1 MGLAHWLVQAS
12 YTRPNV
18 VRFHNPIPE
27 KNMKERINSQD
38 VYLKRVQTDYK
49 AYCFHVF
56 NHGKLEEGETLA
68 WVPSKFHVF
77 LCDTVQ
83 EFIERKTDK
92 PYEIL
97 ILSTPPQHGKSK
109 TVTETLPSFYLGKHP
124 THRVIEISYNETFA
138 STFGKRN
145 KEKINQFGN
154 IFGISLSKDSKSST
168 EFELSNNIGGMISR
182 GVLSGVTGKSCNLM
196 IIDDPIKNS
205 EDADSESYRNK
216 LFDEWNHSFLTRLA
230 PGAKVI
236 VIQTRWHEDDL
247 AGKLIEVEENCQ
259 IINLPMEAEENDP
272 MGREVG
278 DPLCPEMGRDYD
290 FMQNLKENLHK
301 TQSGIRT
308 WNALYQGRP
317 TSLEGNILKR
327 EWWNYYQANDYVNKR
342 LQLDLLIMSVDATFK
357 DNDNNDYVAIEV
369 WGKKEAN
376 MYLIDLIN
384 EHMDFST
391 TLKAIKGMKAIYPRI
406 GAILVEDKANGSAI
420 IQVLRSQIPGI
431 IGVLP
436 VGGKE
441 ARVNS
446 VSFAIEAGNCYLP
459 SDRAFTAMFID
470 QCASFPNGK
479 HDDMVDSMSQALG
492 RLIFSQTPGSLPE
505 KPKSDWH
512 LNKPHKRGVGKGD
525 TIHVI

>member
-1 MGLAHWLVQAS
+1 
-12 YTRPNV
+12 
-18 VRFHNPIPE
+18 
-27 KNMKERINSQD
+27 MKVTPQD
-38 VYLKRVQTDYK
+38 VYLKKVQTDYK

-56 NHGKLEEGETLA
+56 NHGKLGEGENLA
-68 WVPSKFHVF
+68 WVPSKFHRF

-83 EFIERKTDK
+83 EFIERETDK

-109 TVTETLPSFYLGKHP
+109 TVTETLPSFYLGKNP

-138 STFGKRN
+138 SNFGKRN
-145 KEKINQFGN
+145 KEKILQFGN
-154 IFGISLSKDSKSST
+154 IFGVSLSKSSKSNI
-168 EFELSNNIGGMISR
+168 EFELTNNIGGMISR

-216 LFDEWNHSFLTRLA
+216 LFDEWNSSFVTRLA

-247 AGKLIEVEENCQ
+247 AGKLMEIEKNCHV
-259 IINLPMEAEENDP
+259 INLPIEAEENDP
-272 MGREVG
+272 LGREPG

-290 FMQNLKENLHK
+290 FVENLKQNFHK

-327 EWWNYYQANDYVNKR
+327 EWWNYYKAEDYITGR
-342 LQLDLLIMSVDATFK
+342 LIFDTLIMSVDATFK
-357 DNDNNDYVAIEV
+357 DNEKNDFVAIEV
-369 WGKKEAN
+369 WGKKDAN
-376 MYLIDLIN
+376 MYLVDLIN
-384 EHMDFST
+384 EHMDFPT
-391 TLKAIKGMKAIYPRI
+391 TVRAIKGMKAIHPRI
-406 GAILVEDKANGSAI
+406 GAVLVEDKANGSAI

-436 VGGKE
+436 TGSKE
-441 ARVNS
+441 ARVNA
-446 VSFAIEAGNCYLP
+446 VSHVIEAGNCYLP
-459 SDRAFTAMFID
+459 EDRGFTSLFVD

-479 HDDMVDSMSQALG
+479 HDDLVDSMSQALG
-492 RLIFSQTPGSLPE
+492 RLIYVHTPGSVPE
-505 KPKSDWH
+505 KKQSDWN
-512 LNKPHKRGVGKGD
+512 LNPPQRRGVGKGD
-525 TIHVI
+525 VIHVV

>member
-1 MGLAHWLVQAS
+1 MRVTQ
-12 YTRPNV
+12 
-18 VRFHNPIPE
+18 
-27 KNMKERINSQD
+27 QD
-38 VYLKRVQTDYK
+38 VYLKKVQTDYK
-49 AYCFHVF
+49 AYCFHVY
-56 NHGKLEEGETLA
+56 NHGKLSEGDTLA
-68 WVPSKFHVF
+68 WTPSRFHRF

-83 EFIERKTDK
+83 EFIERETDK

-145 KEKINQFGN
+145 KEKIEQFGN
-154 IFGISLSKDSKSST
+154 IFGISLSKASKSNT

-247 AGKLIEVEENCQ
+247 AGKLIEVEENCE

-272 MGREVG
+272 MGREIG
-278 DPLCPEMGRDYD
+278 EPLCPEMGRDQA

-317 TSLEGNILKR
+317 TSLEGNLIKR
-327 EWWNYYQANDYVNKR
+327 EWWNYYKADDYLSGALVF
-342 LQLDLLIMSVDATFK
+342 DTMIMSVDATFK
-357 DNDNNDYVAIEV
+357 DNEKNDYVAIEV
-369 WGKKEAN
+369 WGKKGAN
-376 MYLIDLIN
+376 MYLVDLIN
-384 EHMDFST
+384 EHMDFPT
-391 TLKAIKGMKAIYPRI
+391 TVRAICGMKTLHPRI
-406 GAILVEDKANGSAI
+406 GAVLVEDKANGSAI
-420 IQVLRSQIPGI
+420 IQVLRSEIPGI

-436 VGGKE
+436 TGGKE

-446 VSFAIEAGNCYLP
+446 VSHAIEGGNCYLP
-459 SDRAFTAMFID
+459 SDRGFTSMFVE

-492 RLIFSQTPGSLPE
+492 RLIFVQVSGAIPE
-505 KPKSDWH
+505 KKHQDWH
-512 LNKPHKRGVGKGD
+512 LTPARKRGTGKGD